1 MDSRIPMQHAEF
13 EALMSDA
20 LDGLLAGE
28 AQQRFEAH
36 RAECGACALMY
47 RDAEAGM
54 NWLASLE
61 EALPPAN
68 LVHNIMVATVGQATS
83 QAAIRE
89 RGGWLQ
95 KLRAFAAPMLQP
107 VLQPRF
113 ALSFAVA
120 FFSISTALSV
130 GGVKLNN
137 VNAASLAPAT
147 LANNAIRTFH
157 ETTARAVHYYDNL
170 RFVYELESK
179 YRELKNAI
187 PEPTEGAPSPQPEQ
201 KPSPNKNKSSGEPHP
216 NPDHQQY
223 SRDLRNIVVASNA
236 VSSSEFRVPSSN
248 WGAEPLKPIQLETKN
263 SKPESGSRSIG

>member
-20 LDGLLAGE
+20 LDGVLAGE

-68 LVHNIMVATVGQATS
+68 LVHNIMVATVGQATA
-83 QAAIRE
+83 QEATRE
-89 RGGWLQ
+89 RAGWLQ

-113 ALSFAVA
+113 GLSFAMA
-120 FFSISTALSV
+120 FFSISTVLSV
-130 GGVKLNN
+130 GGVRLNN
-137 VNAASLAPAT
+137 LNAASLAPTT

-157 ETTARAVHYYDNL
+157 ETTARAAHYYDNL

-187 PEPTEGAPSPQPEQ
+187 PEATESAPAPQPEQ
-201 KPSPNKNKSSGEPHP
+201 KPSPNKNKSSGEPRP

-223 SRDLRNIVVASNA
+223 SRDLRDIVVASNT
-236 VSSSEFRVPSSN
+236 VPSSGFRVPSFSN
-248 WGAEPLKPIQLETKN
+248 PAELPFTRELETRN
-263 SKPESGSRSIG
+263 SKPETDSRSIG